1 MNGDLFIE
9 VEYAQIYKDG
19 EDIGGDH
26 FCSKKLNDGQRIVS
40 VLSDG
45 LGSGVKA
52 NILSTMTAEM
62 GIRFIAS
69 DTEIIHSAE
78 MMMDALPICQVR
90 KISYATFTIVDSI
103 ADSSLRIIEMDNPN
117 CIYLRQGKELILES
131 ETFTSPRHS
140 ARKIKV
146 MKVKP
151 LPEDRLI
158 IFTDGITQSGHGTDQ
173 YKLGWRRSGCL
184 EYLLSVIQE
193 RPDIS
198 SQQLATLLVEEARRK
213 CPGLKAHDDM
223 TAAVFYYRQPRKLL
237 ISSGPPFS
245 STNDQSFALRFKQ
258 FQGKKV
264 ICGGTTANIITRE
277 LNCKMEYDLSTRD
290 KETPPIS
297 KASCADLITEGILT
311 LTKCAQF
318 LEENRIPLHK
328 TGATLLAKHLR
339 ESDDIT
345 FLVGTKINEAHQDPT
360 LPVDLEIRRN
370 IIKRLKTVL
379 TEKYLKKVT
388 IQYI

>member
-1 MNGDLFIE
+1 MEDDLFIE
-9 VEYAQIYKDG
+9 IECAQIYKQG

-26 FCSKKLNDGQRIVS
+26 FCSKKFNDGQRIVS

-62 GIRFIAS
+62 GIRFIGS
-69 DTEIIHSAE
+69 DSEILHSAE

-90 KISYATFTIVDSI
+90 KISYATFTIIDNISN
-103 ADSSLRIIEMDNPN
+103 SSLRIIEMDNPH
-117 CIYLRQGKELILES
+117 CIYVRNARELELES
-131 ETFTSPRHS
+131 EVVFSPRHEK
-140 ARKIKV
+140 RKIKIMNV
-146 MKVKP
+146 APK
-151 LPEDRLI
+151 PEDRLI
-158 IFTDGITQSGHGTDQ
+158 IFSDGVTQAGHGTPQ

-184 EYLLSVIQE
+184 QYILEQIEQN
-193 RPDIS
+193 PTIS
-198 SQQLATLLVEEARRK
+198 SQQLARLIVEEARRK
-213 CPGLKAHDDM
+213 SPNHEAHDDM
-223 TAAVFYYRQPRKLL
+223 TASVIYYRRPRKLL

-245 STNDQSFALRFKQ
+245 SSNDTAFAHNFRNFK
-258 FQGKKV
+258 GTKV
-264 ICGGTTANIITRE
+264 ICGGTTSKIITRE
-277 LNCKMEYDLSTRD
+277 LQCKMEYDISTRD

-297 KASCADLITEGILT
+297 KAECADLITEGILT

-318 LEENRIPLHK
+318 LEEEKIPLVR
-328 TGATLLAKHLR
+328 TGATMLAKYLR

-370 IIKRLKTVL
+370 IIKRLGSVL
-379 TEKYLKKVT
+379 KEKYLKKVT

>member
-1 MNGDLFIE
+1 MENDLFIE
-9 VEYAQIYKDG
+9 VEYAQIFKDG

-69 DTEIIHSAE
+69 DTDIIHSAE
-78 MMMDALPICQVR
+78 MMMDALPVCQVR
-90 KISYATFTIVDSI
+90 KISYATFTIIDSI
-103 ADSSLRIIEMDNPN
+103 SDSSLRIIEMDNPN
-117 CIYLRQGKELILES
+117 CIYIRQQKELQLE
-131 ETFTSPRHS
+131 EEVFFSPRHKK
-140 ARKIKV
+140 RKIRV

-151 LPEDRLI
+151 QPEDRLI
-158 IFTDGITQSGHGTDQ
+158 VFTDGITQSGHGTDR

-184 EYLLSVIQE
+184 EYLLSVIKE

-198 SQQLATLLVEEARRK
+198 SQQLAKLLVEEARRK
-213 CPGLKAHDDM
+213 CPGLRAHDDM
-223 TAAVFYYRQPRKLL
+223 TAAVFYYRKPRKLL

-245 STNDQSFALRFKQ
+245 STNDHSFALRFQ
-258 FQGKKV
+258 NFQGIKV
-264 ICGGTTANIITRE
+264 ICGGTTSKIITRE
-277 LNCKMEYDLSTRD
+277 LNCKMEYDISTRD

-318 LEENRIPLHK
+318 LENDSIPLQK
-328 TGATLLAKHLR
+328 TGATLLARHLR

-370 IIKRLKTVL
+370 IIKRLGSVL
-379 TEKYLKKVT
+379 ADKYLKKVT